1 VSSEPA
7 KPGKTSSAVSEPGRP
22 SLATIASL
30 FFRIGNTTFGS
41 GAATVVFLSQEMER
55 RQWLARWQLD
65 LFYAVARVVPGT
77 NVLAFVAASAHA
89 VRGWWGAMAA
99 VLALSVPASGIVV
112 LLTLLYERWHD
123 DPVGGA
129 VIGAAMAA
137 IVGIIAGAAWILAWP
152 RFVPGDRFR
161 TAVLVIGAAALSFWI
176 SPLPVI
182 ALGALA
188 GYFWPERE

>member
-1 VSSEPA
+1 MSEP
-7 KPGKTSSAVSEPGRP
+7 ERP
-22 SLATIASL
+22 SLGTIARL
-30 FFRIGNTTFGS
+30 FFRIGNSTFGS
-41 GAATVVFLSQEMER
+41 GAATVVFLSEEMHR

-89 VRGWWGAMAA
+89 VRGWPGAIAA

-112 LLTLLYERWHD
+112 LLTLLYERWHNH
-123 DPVGGA
+123 PIGGA
-129 VIGAAMAA
+129 AVGAAMAS
-137 IVGIIAGAAWILAWP
+137 IVGIIAGAAWLLSWP
-152 RFVPGDRFR
+152 RFVPGDRWR
-161 TAVLVIGAAALSFWI
+161 TAVLVAGAAILSLWI

-182 ALGALA
+182 AIGAVA